1 MRNDW
6 LVITA
11 ALLMSGCQFEYPGTE
26 EVDVDRDCE
35 TRSLFY
41 ADDDGDGL
49 GDPDHKVLACDAPAG
64 AVENADDCD
73 DTDPDQGETCDSGLD
88 SE

>member
-1 MRNDW
+1 MRTDP
-6 LVITA
+6 LVITVA
-11 ALLMSGCQFEYPGTE
+11 VLLMSGCQIEIP
-26 EVDVDRDCE
+26 EVVERDCE

-41 ADDDGDGL
+41 SDDDGDGL

-64 AVENADDCD
+64 AVDNADDCD
-73 DTDPDQGETCDSGLD
+73 DGDPDQGETCDTGAAD